1 MLETI
6 AKRERDFGT
15 PARVNTEMVNVTIDD
30 HDFQVPTGTF
40 VMRAAAVCDGHRS
53 DARRLHGMHS

>member
-15 PARVNTEMVNVTIDD
+15 PARVNTEMVNVTIDGND
-30 HDFQVPTGTF
+30 
-40 VMRAAAVCDGHRS
+40 
-53 DARRLHGMHS
+53 